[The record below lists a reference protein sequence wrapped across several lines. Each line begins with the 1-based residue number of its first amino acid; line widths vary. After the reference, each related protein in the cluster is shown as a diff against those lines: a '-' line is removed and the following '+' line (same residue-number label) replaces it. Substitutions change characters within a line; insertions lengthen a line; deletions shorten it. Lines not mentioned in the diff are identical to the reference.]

1 MMLSECAKAVHGDL
15 IGEDVAVSSVSIDTR
30 AIQPGQLY
38 VAIKGENFDGNAFVA
53 QAIQA
58 GATAAIVNQSGATNI
73 GANASCIVVDDTR
86 LALAE
91 LAGVWRSRLTVP
103 KAPEQSLAVVGITGS
118 NGKTTVKEMVAAI
131 LSVNGNVLYTQ
142 GNLNNDI
149 GVPLTLL
156 RLNEQHRY
164 AVIEMGANH
173 PGEIASTSRFAQA
186 DVAVVTNAGPA
197 HLEGFGNIEGV
208 AKSKGEIYQALKQTG
223 TAIINRDDAFFDYW
237 KSVVD
242 ARKAITF
249 GFHQDADVTAKS
261 VKLEVLSNSNVE
273 TTVKSARFATSFELL
288 TANGGIEIN
297 LRLAGRHNV
306 INALAAA
313 ASASALD
320 IELDQI
326 KQGLESLQPVKG
338 RLQPLIGQRG
348 NIVID
353 DTYNANAASLEAG
366 LDVLINCPGQPWL
379 ILGAFGEQGPDSAKI
394 HQGLGELIKAKGIV
408 RLMAVGADAR
418 NTVQAFGQRGSF
430 FTTQNEL
437 IEALKNEL
445 TGGEAILIKGSRAQ
459 RMENVVAML
468 LETTG
473 T

>member
-1 MMLSECAKAVHGDL
+1 MQMMLSECAKAVHGDL
-15 IGEDVAVSSVSIDTR
+15 IGEDVAVRSVSIDTR

-53 QAIQA
+53 QAMQA

-73 GANASCIVVDDTR
+73 VANASYIVVDDTR

-91 LAGVWRSRLTVP
+91 LAGVWRSRLMTLP
-103 KAPEQSLAVVGITGS
+103 TAPEQSLAVVGITGS

-173 PGEIASTSRFAQA
+173 PGEIAYTSRFAQA

-237 KSVVD
+237 KSVVG

-261 VKLEVLSNSNVE
+261 VKLEILANANIE
-273 TTVKSARFATSFELL
+273 ATVKSARFATRFELL

-313 ASASALD
+313 ASAIALD

-338 RLQPLIGQRG
+338 R
-348 NIVID
+348 
-353 DTYNANAASLEAG
+353 
-366 LDVLINCPGQPWL
+366 
-379 ILGAFGEQGPDSAKI
+379 
-394 HQGLGELIKAKGIV
+394 
-408 RLMAVGADAR
+408 
-418 NTVQAFGQRGSF
+418 
-430 FTTQNEL
+430 
-437 IEALKNEL
+437 
-445 TGGEAILIKGSRAQ
+445 
-459 RMENVVAML
+459 
-468 LETTG
+468 
-473 T
+473 